1 MKEEGSVA
9 VVKQRKEIKRE
20 AKKQSSE
27 RKYLRDADGRVIIN
41 MTVKDDTDFL
51 SVFSTGDTPVISSE
65 VAEFLE
71 NSTQSIRSKE
81 QLTLKIHSDCIDDN
95 EKKEYRRAIKEYY
108 TERYIAGNRELK
120 WNTII
125 VLLLALAGIIA
136 LAIAFL
142 IDHQTANP
150 LWTEV
155 VDIIAWVFLWEAV
168 DISAFKNKE
177 LRIKKLRYLSY
188 LSMNI
193 EFFNVG
199 R

>member
-1 MKEEGSVA
+1 MDG
-9 VVKQRKEIKRE
+9 
-20 AKKQSSE
+20 QS
-27 RKYLRDADGRVIIN
+27 RNI
-41 MTVKDDTDFL
+41 
-51 SVFSTGDTPVISSE
+51 
-65 VAEFLE
+65 
-71 NSTQSIRSKE
+71 
-81 QLTLKIHSDCIDDN
+81 
-95 EKKEYRRAIKEYY
+95 
-108 TERYIAGNRELK
+108 TERYNAGNRELK

-193 EFFNVG
+193 EFLNVG

>member
-71 NSTQSIRSKE
+71 NSTQSIRPKE
-81 QLTLKIHSDCIDDN
+81 QLILKIHSDCIDDN
-95 EKKEYRRAIKEYY
+95 EKKEYGRAIKEYY
-108 TERYIAGNRELK
+108 R
-120 WNTII
+120 
-125 VLLLALAGIIA
+125 AL
-136 LAIAFL
+136 
-142 IDHQTANP
+142 
-150 LWTEV
+150 
-155 VDIIAWVFLWEAV
+155 
-168 DISAFKNKE
+168 
-177 LRIKKLRYLSY
+177 
-188 LSMNI
+188 
-193 EFFNVG
+193 
-199 R
+199 